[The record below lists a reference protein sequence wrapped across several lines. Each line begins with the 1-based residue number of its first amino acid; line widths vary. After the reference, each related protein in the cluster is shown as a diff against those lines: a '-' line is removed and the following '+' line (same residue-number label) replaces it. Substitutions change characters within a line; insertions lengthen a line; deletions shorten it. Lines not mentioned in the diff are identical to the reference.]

1 METYIVRIHRR
12 QEEGESPVSIGIVEN
27 AENGRKTKF
36 ADSKGLLRILKLKK
50 IETSGNNKPKRQKG
64 GK

>member
-1 METYIVRIHRR
+1 METYIVRIHRL
-12 QEEGESPVSIGIVEN
+12 QGGDESAASTGIVEN

-64 GK
+64 EK

>member
-12 QEEGESPVSIGIVEN
+12 QGEDKSPVSIGIVEN

-36 ADSKGLLRILKLKK
+36 ADSSALLNILKLEKNGTCENKK
-50 IETSGNNKPKRQKG
+50 SKQQKG
-64 GK
+64 KK

>member
-1 METYIVRIHRR
+1 METYIVRIHRC
-12 QEEGESPVSIGIVEN
+12 QGEDKSPASIGIVEN

-36 ADSKGLLRILKLKK
+36 ADSSELLRILKLKK

-64 GK
+64 EK